1 MICNAAMGCV
11 FSAAEE
17 ETKAAV
23 KNHGDFN
30 SHHEAIA
37 VLKEEIEE
45 LTEAAESL
53 KSVELF
59 NLHSLWTQI
68 RADNLHSTDEI
79 SEIGE
84 KAYQIAFE
92 AVQVA
97 AVCSKWIF
105 LFEANKSSE

>member
-11 FSAAEE
+11 FSAEE
-17 ETKAAV
+17 EEINAAV

-30 SHHEAIA
+30 SHHEAIS

-45 LTEAAESL
+45 VTEAAESL
-53 KSVELF
+53 KRACFF
-59 NLHSLWTQI
+59 NLHSLWAQI
-68 RADNLHSTDEI
+68 RADNLNTTDEI
-79 SEIGE
+79 SEIRE

-92 AVQVA
+92 SVQVA